1 MTTMIGT
8 FVSLIISGMVLM
20 ISMIGTFAWS
30 IIAFFASFAIIATTM
45 YPFLNDELAEMEIQ
59 KMIEKGYLNAD
70 YTIEELGGFCH
81 TYYNVLWQEGLTNAC
96 FWFL

>member
-1 MTTMIGT
+1 MTTIVGA
-8 FVSLIISGMVLM
+8 IISIFMFIALM
-20 ISMIGTFAWS
+20 LH
-30 IIAFFASFAIIATTM
+30 SFVD
-45 YPFLNDELAEMEIQ
+45 DELAEMEIQ

-81 TYYNVLWQEGLTNAC
+81 TYYNVLWEEDLTYAC

>member
-1 MTTMIGT
+1 MTTIVGA
-8 FVSLIISGMVLM
+8 IISIFMFIALM
-20 ISMIGTFAWS
+20 LH
-30 IIAFFASFAIIATTM
+30 SFVD
-45 YPFLNDELAEMEIQ
+45 DELAEMEIQ

-81 TYYNVLWQEGLTNAC
+81 TYYNVLWQEDLDYAC

>member
-59 KMIEKGYLNAD
+59 KMIEKGYLNVD

-81 TYYNVLWQEGLTNAC
+81 TYYNVLWEEGLDYAC

>member
-1 MTTMIGT
+1 MIIA
-8 FVSLIISGMVLM
+8 IIATVGGL
-20 ISMIGTFAWS
+20 
-30 IIAFFASFAIIATTM
+30 IIAFFALFAFIATTM
-45 YPFLNDELAEMEIQ
+45 YPFIDDEIAGMEIQ

-81 TYYNVLWQEGLTNAC
+81 TYYNVLWQEDLTNAC

>member
-1 MTTMIGT
+1 MIGT

-20 ISMIGTFAWS
+20 ISMIGTFVWL

-45 YPFLNDELAEMEIQ
+45 YPFIDDELAGMEIQ
-59 KMIEKGYLNAD
+59 KMIDKGYLNAD

-81 TYYNVLWQEGLTNAC
+81 TYYNVLLEEGLDYAC